1 VSRVAL
7 AALRNLAQDPVED
20 DVRTVAGQVFVAE
33 LLHTTLLKQLNM
45 LRDRKWSDADIT
57 DDIDIL
63 VKLLEE
69 NFHQL
74 TTWDRYESEVASGS
88 LVSTGKKL

>member
-1 VSRVAL
+1 MAL

>member
-1 VSRVAL
+1 MSRVAL